1 MEMFFLVVMASGIVV
16 MPAQYTKDEC
26 ESARPRFADS
36 HVGSICIPAPR
47 QIATPVI
54 MAPERYR

>member
-1 MEMFFLVVMASGIVV
+1 MEMFFLVLFAGSAVV
-16 MPAQYTKDEC
+16 MPTQYTKDEC
-26 ESARPRFADS
+26 ESARPMFADS
-36 HVGSICIPAPR
+36 HVGSICVPAPR